1 MGLTLIFM
9 WKWLNTALKAVA
21 SFSFNLSID
30 QGARKRLHT
39 GNLIIDSILNSKLSE
54 AVEKD
59 ISVSVHVM
67 LPADVKI
74 ETDDMVVI
82 LGNVLDNAIEACEQI
97 PTDKRLELMLKY
109 EDGCII
115 VSVRNSFDGNMNRK
129 GDVFVSLKSDKSLH
143 GIGLQS
149 VRHTVEKH
157 NGEMQISTTK
167 NIFSVD
173 AILYA

>member
-1 MGLTLIFM
+1 MLREISETEDFSQ
-9 WKWLNTALKAVA
+9 LKEYLAEIEKKTEEQTV
-21 SFSFNLSID
+21 FSN
-30 QGARKRLHT
+30 T
-39 GNLIIDSILNSKLSE
+39 GNLIIDSIINSKLNE
-54 AVEKD
+54 AVGKD
-59 ISVSVHVM
+59 ISVSAHVM

-74 ETDDMVVI
+74 NTDDIVVI
-82 LGNVLDNAIEACEQI
+82 LGNLLDNAIEACERTS
-97 PTDKRLELMLKY
+97 TDKRLEMMLKF
-109 EDGCII
+109 EDGCVIL
-115 VSVRNSFDGNMNRK
+115 SVRNSFDGNMNRK